1 DEQAVAVLDH
11 VPVVDLDLGVVGRL
25 DRGLLG
31 AALGRAADVERAH
44 RELGTRLADR
54 LRGDDADGLADVD
67 ARAAREVTA
76 VAGRADA
83 ALGRAGQ
90 HRADADRLEA
100 GALDRLDAVL
110 VDDLARRDQQ
120 LAGK

>member
-1 DEQAVAVLDH
+1 A
-11 VPVVDLDLGVVGRL
+11 
-25 DRGLLG
+25 
-31 AALGRAADVERAH
+31 
-44 RELGTRLADR
+44 RLADR

-67 ARAAREVTA
+67 ARAARQIAA

-120 LAGK
+120 LARQRVDDVLGRAAAEHALAERRDDLAALDDGLHRQAFAGAAILLDDDAVL